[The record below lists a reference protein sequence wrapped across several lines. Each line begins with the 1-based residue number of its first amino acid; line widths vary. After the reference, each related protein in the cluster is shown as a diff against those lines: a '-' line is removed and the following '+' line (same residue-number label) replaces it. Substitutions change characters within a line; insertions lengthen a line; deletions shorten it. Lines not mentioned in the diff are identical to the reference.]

1 MKSME
6 EWNRCLDL
14 LLSGALQDLHT
25 TQEYEYR
32 KNRRE
37 YIDKMLDAD
46 LTRDQKTTVD
56 EVLLELESDAERQT
70 QQMYRQGFRDC
81 VLMLK
86 NLGVLA

>member
-46 LTRDQKTTVD
+46 LTRDQKTPLTRFY
-56 EVLLELESDAERQT
+56 LSWNRT
-70 QQMYRQGFRDC
+70 QSVKHSRCTDRG
-81 VLMLK
+81 
-86 NLGVLA
+86 LGIVS